1 VWHKLWPSP
10 YLQARILGLFEAG
23 AERRVKI
30 MFFDAQY
37 QKNLARFLD
46 EVIGPQPSSRPTQQI
61 VVKVVEVTITE
72 ILSGRDESASRA
84 A

>member
-1 VWHKLWPSP
+1 
-10 YLQARILGLFEAG
+10 
-23 AERRVKI
+23 